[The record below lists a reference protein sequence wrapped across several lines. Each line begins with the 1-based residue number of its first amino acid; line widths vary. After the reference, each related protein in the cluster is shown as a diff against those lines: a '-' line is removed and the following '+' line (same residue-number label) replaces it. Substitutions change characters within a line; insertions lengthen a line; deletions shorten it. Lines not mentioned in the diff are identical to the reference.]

1 MRPLDII
8 VCVKVVPKPEEV
20 SVNPETRTIDRARA
34 RSELNPPDMNAI
46 ELALALRERY
56 GGTVSLLSMGPP
68 LAGPCLQ
75 IGLAMGADRAF
86 LLSDRAFGG
95 ADTLATTYALAK
107 AIERIGVW
115 DLVLC
120 GEESSDGATG
130 QVPQG
135 IAEWLGVA
143 QITYATELSVR
154 EDGRL
159 VGEREIRG
167 GREVVAAPLPAVVS
181 VKLGINEPRFM
192 DMDYRRSAQAVTTW
206 TAGDLGL
213 DGEWL
218 GFKGSPTVVADV
230 WQAKGPAR
238 RREFLE
244 GSPVEAARLLLERIR
259 PLLGGM
265 SAPSAR

>member
-1 MRPLDII
+1 MRPLDIV

-20 SVNPETRTIDRARA
+20 SVNAETRTIDRATA
-34 RSELNPPDMNAI
+34 RSELNPPDMNAV

-68 LAGPCLQ
+68 FVVPYLQ
-75 IGLAMGADRAF
+75 VVLAMGPDSAY
-86 LLSDRAFGG
+86 LLSDRAFAG
-95 ADTLATTYALAK
+95 ADTLATSYALAK
-107 AIERIGVW
+107 GIERIGAW

-143 QITYATELSVR
+143 QITYATELFLR

-159 VGEREIRG
+159 AGEREIRG
-167 GREVVAAPLPAVVS
+167 GHEVVAVTLPAVAS

-192 DMDYRRSAQAVTTW
+192 DMDRRRAPEPVTIWSAR
-206 TAGDLGL
+206 DLGL
-213 DGEWL
+213 DEERL
-218 GFKGSPTVVADV
+218 GFKGSPTTVDAV
-230 WQAKGPAR
+230 WQAKAAAR
-238 RREFLE
+238 RREVLHGTSRE
-244 GSPVEAARLLLERIR
+244 KARLLAERLR
-259 PLLGGM
+259 GLPV
-265 SAPSAR
+265 S

>member
-20 SVNPETRTIDRARA
+20 SVNAETRTIDRAKA

-46 ELALALRERY
+46 EMALALRERH

-68 LAGPCLQ
+68 FAVPYLEV
-75 IGLAMGADRAF
+75 GLAMGADRAY
-86 LLSDRAFGG
+86 LLSDRLFGG
-95 ADTLATTYALAK
+95 ADTLPTSFTLAK
-107 AIERIGVW
+107 GIEKIGAW

-130 QVPQG
+130 QVPAG

-143 QITYATELSVR
+143 QITYATELSLR

-167 GREVVAAPLPAVVS
+167 GHEVIAVPLPAVVS
-181 VKLGINEPRFM
+181 VKLGVNEPRFM
-192 DMDYRRSAQAVTTW
+192 DMELRRAASAVTVW
-206 TAGDLGL
+206 NAGDLGV
-213 DGEWL
+213 DPEWL
-218 GFKGSPTVVADV
+218 GFGGSPTVVSAV
-230 WQAKGPAR
+230 WQARSPER
-238 RREFLE
+238 RREFLQGTAPE
-244 GSPVEAARLLLERIR
+244 KARLLAERLR
-259 PLLGGM
+259 ALQ
-265 SAPSAR
+265 AV